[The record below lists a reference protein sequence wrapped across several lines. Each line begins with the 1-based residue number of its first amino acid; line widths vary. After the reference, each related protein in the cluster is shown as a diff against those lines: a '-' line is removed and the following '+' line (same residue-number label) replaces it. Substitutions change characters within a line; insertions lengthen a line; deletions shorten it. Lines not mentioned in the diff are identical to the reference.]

1 MAINGVSSS
10 GSVEMAI
17 SGLRAQRLRMDVIG
31 ANIANVHTKTASG
44 DPLPPRRVFLAGAE
58 GGGTIGP
65 VRILGVAEDKQA
77 SCIQLP
83 KEMMNLVAA
92 SRAYQ
97 ANTAVL
103 KRYQD
108 AVNVTLELLR

>member
-1 MAINGVSSS
+1 MAINGVWSS
-10 GSVEMAI
+10 GSVDMAI

-31 ANIANVHTKTASG
+31 ANIANVHTKDASG
-44 DPLPPRRVFLAGAE
+44 DPLPPRRVFLAPAE
-58 GGGTIGP
+58 GRGAIAP
-65 VRILGVAEDKQA
+65 VRILSVGQDPEM
-77 SCIQLP
+77 SSIQLP
-83 KEMMNLVAA
+83 REMMNLVAA

-108 AVNVTLELLR
+108 AVDLTLELLR